1 MPIIRTSHAAA
12 RTMTKSTKID
22 QIAFA
27 GRSGASYDFRVYVW
41 ETKFKAI
48 PGVYVVASRTIEPGQ
63 PPQYQP
69 LFIGQTAD
77 LSAAL
82 RGHPRDECFQMY
94 LGNVIGVLKETDDAR
109 RTSILSDL
117 LDGLAPPCN
126 AADAP

>member
-1 MPIIRTSHAAA
+1 
-12 RTMTKSTKID
+12 MTKSTKID
-22 QIAFA
+22 EIAFA
-27 GRSGASYDFRVYVW
+27 GRSGTSYDFRVYVW

-63 PPQYQP
+63 PAHYQP

-94 LGNVIGVLKETDDAR
+94 LGNVIGVLKESDDAR